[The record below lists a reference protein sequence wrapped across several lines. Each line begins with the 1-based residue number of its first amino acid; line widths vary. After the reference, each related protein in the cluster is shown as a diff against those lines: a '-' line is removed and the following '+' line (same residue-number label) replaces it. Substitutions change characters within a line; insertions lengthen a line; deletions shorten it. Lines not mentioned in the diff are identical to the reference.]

1 MTLTQSSR
9 DVSMVADNVKWYL
22 LHCKVR
28 QETRAKMH
36 IENQG
41 YSTCLPTLKLKKTLR
56 GKRQVVEEALFPGYL
71 FIRIDVENANFNA
84 IRSTRGVNG
93 FVRFGGVPSTIPASV
108 VEQFRQF
115 EDIDTAPIATL
126 SAGTKVEITEGPFAG
141 LEAIYSMPKG
151 EERCLILLDM
161 MGKQQQLEIEET
173 KHRKRA
179 E

>member
-1 MTLTQSSR
+1 
-9 DVSMVADNVKWYL
+9 MVADKVKWYL

-28 QETRAKMH
+28 QEARAKMH

-41 YSTCLPTLKLKKTLR
+41 YSTCLPMVKLKKTIR

-71 FIRIDVENANFNA
+71 FIRIEMESANFNA

-93 FVRFGGVPSTIPASV
+93 FVRFGGIPSSIPESV

-115 EDIDTAPIATL
+115 ENTETAPVASIET
-126 SAGTKVEITEGPFAG
+126 GTKVEVIEGPFAG
-141 LEAIYSMPKG
+141 LEAVYSMPKG

-161 MGKQQQLEIEET
+161 MGKQQQLEIEES
-173 KHRKRA
+173 KLRKR
-179 E
+179 